1 MMKLNMVI
9 VAGAMTA
16 LLAGCGGAPSTSD
29 FEAKLREYNKKIEVP
44 MPDGMVKASV
54 AAYEKASNENRQ
66 KMYDDIVEKA
76 KKIEK

>member
-1 MMKLNMVI
+1 MNKLTMTC
-9 VAGAMTA
+9 VAAAMAA

-29 FEAKLREYNKKIEVP
+29 FEAQLREYNKKIEAP
-44 MPDGMVKASV
+44 MPDGMIKATV
-54 AAYEKASNENRQ
+54 EIYEKASKENRQ

>member
-1 MMKLNMVI
+1 MKKLNMVI

-29 FEAKLREYNKKIEVP
+29 FEAQLREYNKKIEAP
-44 MPDGMVKASV
+44 MPDGMIKATV
-54 AAYEKASNENRQ
+54 EIYEKASKENRQ